1 MIVHI
6 PNVLS
11 QEQVAHCREVMTRA
25 TWVDGRVTSGY
36 QSKVVK
42 NNRQLADNSPEARE
56 LGDMIVGALER
67 NPLFITAAL
76 PLRVFPPLF
85 NRYEGGET
93 FGSHLDNSIMQ
104 VPGTVYRIRTDISA
118 TLFLSKPDEYAGGEL
133 VVDDVY
139 GSHAVKLPAGDM
151 VVYPGTSLHHV
162 NAVTRGV
169 RLAAFFWVQ
178 SMVRDDGERTLLFDL
193 DMSINQINQV
203 LPNHPGVVGLTNCY
217 HNLLRRFAE
226 V

>member
-1 MIVHI
+1 VS
-6 PNVLS
+6 P
-11 QEQVAHCREVMTRA
+11 QVTNQR
-25 TWVDGRVTSGY
+25 SL
-36 QSKVVK
+36 K
-42 NNRQLADNSPEARE
+42 NNRQLAENSPEARE
-56 LGDMIVGALER
+56 LGDMIVAALER

-118 TLFLSKPDEYAGGEL
+118 TLFLSKSDEYDGGEL

-162 NAVTRGV
+162 NPVTRGV
-169 RLAAFFWVQ
+169 RLASFFWVQ
-178 SMVRDDGERTLLFDL
+178 SMVRDDGQRTLLFDL
-193 DMSINQINQV
+193 DMSINQINQA
-203 LPNHPGVVGLTNCY
+203 LPNHPAVVGLTNCY

>member
-11 QEQVAHCREVMTRA
+11 QEQVAHCREVMNRA

-56 LGDMIVGALER
+56 LGDMIVSALER
-67 NPLFITAAL
+67 TPLFITAAL

-104 VPGTVYRIRTDISA
+104 IPGTVYRIRTDISA

-169 RLAAFFWVQ
+169 RLASFFWVQ

>member
-11 QEQVAHCREVMTRA
+11 QEQVAHCREVMNRA

-56 LGDMIVGALER
+56 LGDMIVSALER
-67 NPLFITAAL
+67 TPLFITAAL

-93 FGSHLDNSIMQ
+93 FGLHLDNSIMQ
-104 VPGTVYRIRTDISA
+104 IPGTVYRIRTDVSA
-118 TLFLSKPDEYAGGEL
+118 TLFISRPEEYDGGEL

-139 GSHAVKLPAGDM
+139 GAHAVKLPAGDM
-151 VVYPGTSLHHV
+151 VVYPGISLHHV
-162 NAVTRGV
+162 NPVTRGV
-169 RLAAFFWVQ
+169 RLASFFWVQ
-178 SMVRDDGERTLLFDL
+178 SMVRDDSQRTLLFDL
-193 DMSINQINQV
+193 DVAINQV
-203 LPNHPGVVGLTNCY
+203 NQTLPNHPGVVSLTNCY